1 MKSIHRTSDL
11 LLTDLETIGQ
21 HYATTLRLWR
31 LNVEKNQE
39 KIRREYSGKFLRK
52 WLYYLSFCEA
62 GFAQRAIND
71 VQVVFSRAN
80 TRRHGDFQ
88 DNRSPYLDVL

>member
-31 LNVEKNQE
+31 QNVEKNRE
-39 KIRREYSGKFLRK
+39 KIRSEYSETFLRK
-52 WLYYLSFCEA
+52 WIYYLCFCEA
-62 GFAQRAIND
+62 GFAERAIND
-71 VQVVFSRAN
+71 VQVVFSHANARSYGNYREGRRAYV
-80 TRRHGDFQ
+80 DKI
-88 DNRSPYLDVL
+88 